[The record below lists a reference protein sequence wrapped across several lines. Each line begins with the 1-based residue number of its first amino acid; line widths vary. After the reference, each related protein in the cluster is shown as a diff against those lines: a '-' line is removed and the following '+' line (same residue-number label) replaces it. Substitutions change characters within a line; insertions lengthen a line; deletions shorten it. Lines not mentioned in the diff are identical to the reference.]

1 MLSAVFPAGIIAGF
15 SYRRY
20 AKRNVQDIL
29 MIIIMTEILNRNLC
43 TNKEGLAQSFEIM
56 NLYEDA
62 LLQYDELEASFF
74 QVLKG
79 CIIHPPTKQQP
90 CTLLISNSCP
100 LSQTERLPGLVSLVL
115 VNRVTTALTYW
126 T

>member
-1 MLSAVFPAGIIAGF
+1 
-15 SYRRY
+15 
-20 AKRNVQDIL
+20 
-29 MIIIMTEILNRNLC
+29 MTKILNRNLC

-79 CIIHPPTKQQP
+79 CIIHQSTKQRL
-90 CTLLISNSCP
+90 CTLLISNLCP